1 VTQRPPANNR
11 SAGKATGGGRGPY
24 NPAGVTVRRYLRAA
38 VVIAAFIGSWGWL
51 GWRQHRRFEADL
63 GPRFARAVPGLR
75 ESFLGVY
82 AGDDPIGVLYSTV
95 EPETRHGRVG
105 VTARLTGHLWLRLFD
120 APTSLRIGGQVWYAP
135 NPPVAELHGHLEAEH
150 QRLAVRG
157 RAEGGTLEGE
167 IESAGQTM
175 GFRVP
180 FDAAQLDASALPLA
194 LPTAA
199 LEPGREVQVRTL
211 DPLSLRPQVAHLRGL
226 GSEEIEVLGAVR
238 SACLAELD
246 SQGATYRLWIGE
258 DGELLQAR
266 TPFGLTLRALTRD
279 EARKALRQ
287 GAPMDLVA
295 TTIVTP
301 RGVPPHT
308 GATRLLVRVSAA
320 QAPPLPADENQVP
333 ADSNLW
339 IIAPKPP
346 AARTLPTPLPTEIA
360 AFAQPELLVQSD
372 HPRIRALAAEIT
384 HAAADDW
391 DRVLRIN
398 RWVHE
403 HLAKRLVASLPSALA
418 VLDAREGDCNE
429 HTVLAVALLRAAGL
443 PARTAIGMVWSEE
456 AGGFGYHA
464 WPEVW
469 LGHWVWTD
477 PTYGQDVAD
486 ATHLKLLAGGVE
498 RWPELV
504 AFLGR
509 IELEVKEV
517 R

>member
-1 VTQRPPANNR
+1 M
-11 SAGKATGGGRGPY
+11 
-24 NPAGVTVRRYLRAA
+24 RRYLYTV
-38 VVIAAFIGSWGWL
+38 VVIAAFVGSWGWL
-51 GWRQHRRFEADL
+51 WWRQHRALEAEL
-63 GPRFARAVPGLR
+63 GPTFARAVPGLR
-75 ESFLGVY
+75 ESFMGVY
-82 AGDDPIGVLYSTV
+82 TGDDPVGVLYSTV

-105 VTARLTGHLWLRLFD
+105 VTARLTGHLRLRLFD
-120 APTSLRIGGQVWYAP
+120 APTSLRIGGQVWYTP
-135 NPPVAELHGHLEAEH
+135 SPPVAELRGHIEAER
-150 QRLAVRG
+150 QRLAVRA
-157 RAEGGTLEGE
+157 RAEGGVLEGE
-167 IESAGQTM
+167 IESAGQTTP
-175 GFRVP
+175 FRVP

-199 LEPGREVQVRTL
+199 LEPGREAQVRTL
-211 DPLSLRPQVAHLRGL
+211 DPLSLRPQVARLRGL
-226 GSEEIEVLGAVR
+226 GTEEVEVLGARRTARVV
-238 SACLAELD
+238 ELD
-246 SQGATYRLWIGE
+246 SQGASYRLWVGE

-279 EARKALRQ
+279 EAREALRQ
-287 GAPMDLVA
+287 DAPMDLVGA
-295 TTIVTP
+295 TIVTP
-301 RGVPPHT
+301 RGVQPHT
-308 GATRLLVRVSAA
+308 GATRLVVRVSTA

-333 ADSNLW
+333 AGPDLW
-339 IIAPKPP
+339 TIAPMPP
-346 AARTLPTPLPTEIA
+346 ATRTLPPTLPAEVAPLLA
-360 AFAQPELLVQSD
+360 PELLVQSD

-384 HAAADDW
+384 AGATDDW
-391 DRVLRIN
+391 DRALRIN

-403 HLAKRLVASLPSALA
+403 HLGKRPVASLPSALA

-443 PARTAIGMVWSEE
+443 PARTAIGVVWSEE

-469 LGHWVWTD
+469 LGRWVWTD
-477 PTYGQDVAD
+477 PTFGQDVAD

-509 IELEVKEV
+509 LELEVKEV